1 VVVEVG
7 LAGLGF
13 EIIVVKAA
21 SLYQVVVPV
30 AQVVAR
36 VELCPEQIVAGVAD
50 TAVGADGV
58 ALTVTVVFPE
68 ALLHPA
74 PLTQAT

>member
-1 VVVEVG
+1 M
-7 LAGLGF
+7 
-13 EIIVVKAA
+13 IVVCAA
-21 SLYQVVVPV
+21 SLYHVVVPV
-30 AQVVAR
+30 AQVAER
-36 VELCPEQIVAGVAD
+36 IELCPEQMVVGLAD

-58 ALTVTVVFPE
+58 GLTVIVVLPE